1 MAPQMPEGIFPVTM
15 LAPQTTNG
23 GPTSDYISL
32 KNAQMAWVDVHLTQA
47 AVNATAFTIE
57 RATDVAGTGHV
68 ALANSVPIWYGNI
81 STTSNALTRQANG
94 VGFTLGGAVTGS
106 VRIIFQIDPA
116 KLGADFDVISFVS
129 ANSGEVTNLISVTC
143 WVWPKFASRVADQMS
158 FITD

>member
-1 MAPQMPEGIFPVTM
+1 MLQMPEGIFPVTM
-15 LAPQTTNG
+15 IAPVTTNG
-23 GPTSDYISL
+23 GVTSDYISL

-57 RATDVAGTGHV
+57 RATAVDGSGHV
-68 ALANSVPIWYGNI
+68 AIANAVPIWYGNV
-81 STTSNALTRQANG
+81 STTSNALTRQTDA
-94 VGFTLGGAVTGS
+94 VSYTMGGAVTGS

-116 KLGADFDVISFVS
+116 SLGTTFDCISFVS

-143 WVWPKFASRVADQMS
+143 WVWPKYSSKTADQLS